1 MINVQQRLCVCV
13 CVYDCV
19 HVCGVCLPEA
29 EMKLKQLLT
38 PPTAYRPLAVVPA
51 SAALYTVAVCCNI
64 LALLNRVM
72 LPLVLRLKCPS
83 CACVCVG
90 VSVCG
95 CVAVPVCEV
104 PCLTAVS

>member
-1 MINVQQRLCVCV
+1 MRRVSAGSGNEI
-13 CVYDCV
+13 
-19 HVCGVCLPEA
+19 EA
-29 EMKLKQLLT
+29 IVD
-38 PPTAYRPLAVVPA
+38 PAHRPLAVVPV

-90 VSVCG
+90 VSVCAGVGVYG
-95 CVAVPVCEV
+95 CVAVPVCAV